1 MASEI
6 ELGPEEVVAGKPFS
20 DPARTRGYQEALRH
34 LLRHERERAKAWED
48 DSESRT
54 GVVIREIDPEGHRH
68 LLVVPDTRALLDAA
82 SPTVVGFF
90 GKPKADADLP
100 LLFDLEEELV
110 ETMTDHIGDGLLSY
124 YDVELVKGK
133 YGNLILF
140 ATPEGPTRW
149 RENAVHRRAVDI
161 SPGQLPRDQAPSG
174 QALGSAPRGRR
185 AQRHP
190 DAVPRLRRARR
201 LARASQVSG
210 ARRRRIGGRGGPG
223 RRASPHDLPAG
234 LLRRVRDPR
243 GQARRRDPTR
253 AR

>member
-20 DPARTRGYQEALRH
+20 DPAHTREDEEALRH
-34 LLRHERERAKAWED
+34 LLRHERERAKAWEE

-68 LLVVPDTRALLDAA
+68 LLVVPDTRALLDAP

-110 ETMTDHIGDGLLSY
+110 ETMTAHIGDGLLSY

-161 SPGQLPRDQAPSG
+161 SPGNYHEIRLHQGSLSG
-174 QALGSAPRGRR
+174 RLLEGGELNVMRTRYLDYDEPGGWR
-185 AQRHP
+185 A
-190 DAVPRLRRARR
+190 LRRFP
-201 LARASQVSG
+201 
-210 ARRRRIGGRGGPG
+210 GPG
-223 RRASPHDLPAG
+223 AG
-234 LLRRVRDPR
+234 
-243 GQARRRDPTR
+243 G
-253 AR
+253 